1 MDLYKYGVKENPW
14 STLSLSSLKT
24 AKQDFEKRIK
34 GQDTALER
42 TLDVVKRAVTG
53 MNGINSSNTGKPKGV
68 LFYAGPTGTGKT
80 ETAKAL
86 AEKLFGDESTCIRF
100 DMSEFG
106 QSHSDQKLMGAPPG
120 YVGYEAGG
128 QLTNAVKKNPFCIL
142 LFDEIEKAHTNI
154 LDKFLQIL
162 EDGRMTDG
170 QGNTVYF
177 SECIIIFTSNLG
189 IYVKDAFGNREA
201 NVTMDMPYKE
211 VQDRVR
217 SAIEDYFKLELGRPE
232 ILNRIGENIVV
243 FDYIRP
249 EAAKLILKSQVNKII
264 ARMAEQKNIRIRIED
279 HAYAGLEEAA
289 TFDLS
294 NGGRGIGNQVESLM
308 INPLS
313 RWLFDHE
320 IIEDADLVIETFE
333 TASNPPAIRC
343 RLEGGEA

>member
-1 MDLYKYGVKENPW
+1 MQ
-14 STLSLSSLKT
+14 SLKT

-53 MNGINSSNTGKPKGV
+53 MNGVNSSSTGKPKGV
-68 LFYAGPTGTGKT
+68 LFFAGPTGTGKT